1 MAQPKD
7 SARDAEKRPAR
18 AAGVAGAPA
27 ARSTKGAPGSTG
39 ESGDKGVKGARGA
52 PGAPGDKGD
61 KGAKGPV
68 GPVGEAGGPRGASGP
83 AWLDMPEPAE
93 LVRNVVRAAVAVRPR
108 TVIDPRAGYRYL
120 GTLASRLIKLQGGLV
135 LRAIVTTPDT
145 TAEPAERTNMRSIG

>member
-1 MAQPKD
+1 VIGETGEQGP
-7 SARDAEKRPAR
+7 RGLQGLPGPQGEN
-18 AAGVAGAPA
+18 
-27 ARSTKGAPGSTG
+27 GAPGIAGPQGAQGEQGATG
-39 ESGDKGVKGARGA
+39 RVGPTGI
-52 PGAPGDKGD
+52 PGAQ
-61 KGAKGPV
+61 
-68 GPVGEAGGPRGASGP
+68 GPRGASGP